1 MERYSDYKDSGITRL
16 GTIPAHWSMSRFCFE
31 TYVRARLG
39 WKGLK
44 ADEYVDDGYIFLATP
59 NIKDEMIDFENVNY
73 ITQERYDES
82 PEIKLSSNDVLLTK
96 DGSTLGTVNVVR
108 ELPREATVNSSI
120 AVITPTK
127 GMDGRYL
134 MYYIKSSY
142 IQNLVWLLQDGM
154 GVPHLFQKDINKI
167 RLIVPPVDEQ
177 KAIGDYLDRHTSKIN
192 SLLAELQLQTEM
204 LDSYKREL
212 IAEAVTKGLNKSA
225 TMKDSGVEWIGEIP
239 SHWELIKAR
248 WVFRQSNSKGNENEV
263 LLSATQKFGM
273 FPQDEIEGTVK
284 VKADTDLQ
292 SFKTVHKNDFVIS
305 LRSFQ
310 GGFEISDYEGVCS
323 PAYQVF
329 YNATPICH
337 RFYKW
342 LFKSVPFIDKMN
354 SITTGI
360 REGRNIPYEAFAQ
373 SLIPVPPIIEQEEIA
388 QHLDTRLT
396 LIDGL
401 VTDITAQIEKLKHY
415 RQIVIHDAVTGKIKV
430 TEG

>member
-1 MERYSDYKDSGITRL
+1 MEQIRLKHLLDYRRGYKSGPFGSALILDQLDQEGELMIYSPEHINNIDAESFFLPPERYEAMKHFFLEPND
-16 GTIPAHWSMSRFCFE
+16 
-31 TYVRARLG
+31 
-39 WKGLK
+39 
-44 ADEYVDDGYIFLATP
+44 IFFP
-59 NIKDEMIDFENVNY
+59 IV
-73 ITQERYDES
+73 
-82 PEIKLSSNDVLLTK
+82 
-96 DGSTLGTVNVVR
+96 GTLGKAKVFD
-108 ELPREATVNSSI
+108 EDMPRGMLNQRLAR
-120 AVITPTK
+120 ITPDVRKILPEYLHLCMCEFDDFQTQLALNSRGAILEHITK
-127 GMDGRYL
+127 EA
-134 MYYIKSSY
+134 
-142 IQNLVWLLQDGM
+142 LL
-154 GVPHLFQKDINKI
+154 KI
-167 RLIVPPVDEQ
+167 ALPIPSISVQRGLLR
-177 KAIGDYLDRHTSKIN
+177 YLDRRTTKIDT
-192 SLLAELQLQTEM
+192 LLADLQSQVEM
-204 LDSYKREL
+204 LDRYKREL
-212 IAEAVTKGLNKSA
+212 IAETVTKGLNKLT

-292 SFKTVHKNDFVIS
+292 LFKTVHKNDFVIS

-401 VTDITAQIEKLKHY
+401 VTDITAQIEKLKQY

>member
-1 MERYSDYKDSGITRL
+1 MKKYAEYKDSGVAWIGHIPSHWGIRRL
-16 GTIPAHWSMSRFCFE
+16 RHLGIARNGLTYSPEDIVDEGIKVLRSSNIQNNALNFNDTVFIQMRVPSNLVLKEGDLLICSRNGSRELIGKCALIDKE
-31 TYVRARLG
+31 TEGNTYGAFMCVFRSKYNRFIQKVFQG
-39 WKGLK
+39 
-44 ADEYVDDGYIFLATP
+44 DVFDYYLATFTTATINQLTNSNLY
-59 NIKDEMIDFENVNY
+59 NIQIPFPPDKE
-73 ITQERYDES
+73 QE
-82 PEIKLSSNDVLLTK
+82 
-96 DGSTLGTVNVVR
+96 
-108 ELPREATVNSSI
+108 A
-120 AVITPTK
+120 
-127 GMDGRYL
+127 
-134 MYYIKSSY
+134 
-142 IQNLVWLLQDGM
+142 
-154 GVPHLFQKDINKI
+154 
-167 RLIVPPVDEQ
+167 IVE
-177 KAIGDYLDRHTSKIN
+177 YLDHGTQQIDT
-192 SLLAELQLQTEM
+192 LLADLQSQAEM
-204 LDSYKREL
+204 LDRYKREL

-225 TMKDSGVEWIGEIP
+225 RMKDSGVDWIGEIP
-239 SHWELIKAR
+239 VHWELIKAR
-248 WVFRQSNSKGNENEV
+248 WVFKQRNSKGNENEV

-284 VKADTDLQ
+284 VKADTNLQ
-292 SFKTVHKNDFVIS
+292 LFKTVHKNDFVIS

-342 LFKSVPFIDKMN
+342 LFKSIPFIDKMN

-373 SLIPVPPIIEQEEIA
+373 CQIPVPPITEQEDIA
-388 QHLDTRLT
+388 QHLDKRLT

-401 VTDITAQIEKLKHY
+401 IADINEQIEKLKQY